1 MFKRVG
7 SSVISGRLKSWS
19 ELLRGLNELSDG
31 QFSSL
36 SSFLVFFST
45 NGLII
50 NLHRT
55 TLIRLRNAGF
65 QLLWANRWSFTLS
78 FLFYIFFYPKEAHH
92 YGHLIWMMRCFF
104 LRFKY
109 MGRYTTYCTIMWDTL
124 FHGMDVEKWRRIND
138 EVETSI
144 I

>member
-45 NGLII
+45 NGRII

-65 QLLWANRWSFTLS
+65 QLLWANRCSFTLS
-78 FLFYIFFYPKEAHH
+78 FLFYIFFILRKHITMATWSE
-92 YGHLIWMMRCFF
+92 WCVVFF

-109 MGRYTTYCTIMWDTL
+109 MGRYTTYYTIMWDTL